1 MTRPDDQFNTY
12 WLILVVAVLIASGFM
27 LGGCATV
34 PGEAKSLKPVCDV
47 LGPPHVYNAKNKDSP
62 WHAGPKVAPRLR
74 RDNHVGENLRCPGY
88 R

>member
-1 MTRPDDQFNTY
+1 MTRPDDQFTTY

-47 LGPPHVYNAKNKDSP
+47 LGPPARLQRQEQGQSLARWPEGGASP
-62 WHAGPKVAPRLR
+62 APR
-74 RDNHVGENLRCPGY
+74 
-88 R
+88 